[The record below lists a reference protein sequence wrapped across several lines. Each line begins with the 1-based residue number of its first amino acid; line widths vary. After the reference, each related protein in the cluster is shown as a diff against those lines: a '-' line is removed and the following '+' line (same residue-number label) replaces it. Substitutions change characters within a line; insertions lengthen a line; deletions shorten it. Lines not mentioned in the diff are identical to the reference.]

1 MANITTYAS
10 LANMVQLSET
20 AQQIENQINNM
31 RQLKEKIE
39 ELSNFHQIEVLRIL
53 HDAGITLNENK
64 NGVFINITYLPENVV
79 EKITEYLKYVNSQEY
94 SLNEVEVQKETLRKE
109 FFTDIW
115 YNTNAIRFKKV

>member
-115 YNTNAIRFKKV
+115 YNTKHKCHTF

>member
-1 MANITTYAS
+1 MTNTTYAS
-10 LANMVQLSET
+10 LATMVQMSET

-64 NGVFINITYLPENVV
+64 NGVFINITYLPEGVV

-109 FFTDIW
+109 FFTDI
-115 YNTNAIRFKKV
+115 